1 MYKYGVYG
9 EIGADIINGVSRA
22 STVAVYFG
30 TAPVNLLQDYSGKV
44 NEPIRISN
52 MNEARQLLG
61 GQFSSSDKWTKYT
74 LCEAIEAH
82 FNNRIGNVGPIYVI
96 NVLDPATH
104 QDT

>member
-61 GQFSSSDKWTKYT
+61 GQFSSSDKWTK
-74 LCEAIEAH
+74 
-82 FNNRIGNVGPIYVI
+82 
-96 NVLDPATH
+96 
-104 QDT
+104 